1 MMRESDSS
9 SEMTLLGHFEELRN
23 RILKALVAL
32 FIGTI
37 ASMAITEPAIH
48 LLATP
53 VGGLSN
59 LQSIEVTENVGVF
72 MRVSLTLG
80 VFLAMPFIVYQLLM
94 FILPG
99 LLPGEKKWVILG
111 VPLATLFFLGGASF
125 AYFVMLS
132 PAVNFL
138 IQFLGV
144 TTTPRL
150 SNYIGFVTNLLFWM
164 GICFESPLLVFIL
177 AKLKIIT
184 GKTLLRQWR
193 IALVVIAAV
202 SAAVTPT
209 VDPVNMVLLMLPLT
223 FLYLISVVL
232 AFLAR

>member
-1 MMRESDSS
+1 
-9 SEMTLLGHFEELRN
+9 
-23 RILKALVAL
+23 
-32 FIGTI
+32 
-37 ASMAITEPAIH
+37 
-48 LLATP
+48 
-53 VGGLSN
+53 
-59 LQSIEVTENVGVF
+59 
-72 MRVSLTLG
+72 
-80 VFLAMPFIVYQLLM
+80 
-94 FILPG
+94 
-99 LLPGEKKWVILG
+99 
-111 VPLATLFFLGGASF
+111 
-125 AYFVMLS
+125 
-132 PAVNFL
+132 
-138 IQFLGV
+138 
-144 TTTPRL
+144 
-150 SNYIGFVTNLLFWM
+150 M

>member
-1 MMRESDSS
+1 MAASDSPS
-9 SEMTLLGHFEELRN
+9 DMTVLGHFEELRS
-23 RILKALVAL
+23 RVLKALAALVVA
-32 FIGTI
+32 TI
-37 ASMAITEPAIH
+37 ASMLITEPTIR
-48 LLATP
+48 LLAKP
-53 VGGLSN
+53 IGGLTS

-80 VFLAMPFIVYQLLM
+80 VILAMPVIVYQLLM

-99 LLPGEKKWVILG
+99 LLPGEKKWVGIG
-111 VPLATLFFLGGASF
+111 VPLATLFFLGGVAF
-125 AYFVMLS
+125 AYFVMLT

-138 IQFLGV
+138 IRFLGV

-177 AKLKIIT
+177 AKLKIVS
-184 GKTLLRQWR
+184 GKGLLRQWR
-193 IALVVIAAV
+193 IALVVIAIV

-209 VDPVNMVLLMLPLT
+209 VDPVNMVLLMMPLT
-223 FLYLISVVL
+223 FLYLVSVML
-232 AFLAR
+232 AFLARK